1 MVSKGEEEQTLGE
14 PHISCSIT
22 SRTHQLHILE
32 LGENMSEY
40 TSIVL
45 KIIMIF
51 ILLFG
56 LVAIVGTAY
65 AIDKEFRK
73 CAGCHKIEQ
82 GKRGGMG
89 PNLYGIFNSPA
100 GQVEGYRYSEWLKE
114 SGIVWTRESLQAWLS
129 DRKTRQEYFGK
140 EVKDTK
146 MMWTGIKKEEKMQ
159 EILDYLESKEL
170 IH

>member
-1 MVSKGEEEQTLGE
+1 
-14 PHISCSIT
+14 
-22 SRTHQLHILE
+22 
-32 LGENMSEY
+32 MSEY
-40 TSIVL
+40 TSIVCR
-45 KIIMIF
+45 I
-51 ILLFG
+51 ILLFVILFG
-56 LVAIVGTAY
+56 LTFCIGTAY

-100 GQVEGYRYSEWLKE
+100 GQVEGYRYSEYLKE
-114 SGIVWTRESLQAWLS
+114 SGIIWTREALHAWLS
-129 DRKTRQEYFGK
+129 DRKTREEYFGK
-140 EVKDTK
+140 EVFKTK
-146 MMWTGIKKEEKMQ
+146 MMWTGIKKEEQMK